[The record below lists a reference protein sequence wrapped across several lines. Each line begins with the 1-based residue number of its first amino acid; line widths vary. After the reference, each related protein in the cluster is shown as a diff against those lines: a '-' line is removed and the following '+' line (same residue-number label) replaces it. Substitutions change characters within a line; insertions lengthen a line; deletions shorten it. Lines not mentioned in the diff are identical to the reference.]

1 MLLCRC
7 GCNVSFRNLHLP
19 IHTLEITNVRNL
31 QRAKL
36 ECSQQCNLIVGPNG
50 SGKTS
55 LLESIVIL
63 SQGKSFR
70 NSQKKSIIF
79 EGNTNLTVTALLQDG
94 VFDQSVQD
102 TRVGI
107 SKFSNGK
114 TLAKIASEKVQRI
127 SEIASL
133 LPVCVIEPN
142 STEIIEGSPGL
153 RRQVLDWGVFHV
165 EHEFVKHWR
174 IFSSALKQR
183 NALLKNKRSDFSQ
196 LKYWDELIAPAA
208 EEITKLR
215 RRYFDDLAE
224 ELQSS
229 LEYFFEDGLVSVE
242 VKDGWDSNTSYLECL
257 NSNIDKDQRYGFT
270 SAGPH
275 KADFEIRSD
284 GHLAKDYL
292 SRGQKKL
299 AVYAIRL
306 AQVSHYQKRTGK
318 KVSLLL
324 DDLPSELDKSN
335 CEKVC
340 KRIRRLGCQVF
351 ITSIDTSNLNNMIID
366 ALSPKLFH
374 VKHGTVTA

>member
-1 MLLCRC
+1 M
-7 GCNVSFRNLHLP
+7 P

-36 ECSQQCNLIVGPNG
+36 ECSQHSNLIIGPNG

-70 NSQKKSIIF
+70 NSQKKSVIF
-79 EGNTNLTVTALLQDG
+79 EGNTNLTVTALLQDKSSN
-94 VFDQSVQD
+94 DPTHQ

-107 SKFSNGK
+107 SKFSNGR

-127 SEIASL
+127 SEITSL

-142 STEIIEGSPGL
+142 STEIVEGGPGL

-165 EHEFVKHWR
+165 EHDFVKHWR
-174 IFSSALKQR
+174 IFTSALKQR
-183 NALLKNKRSDFSQ
+183 NALLKNKRADLSQ
-196 LKYWDELIAPAA
+196 LQYWDELIVPAA
-208 EEITKLR
+208 EEITRLR
-215 RRYFDDLAE
+215 RRYFDDFAE
-224 ELQSS
+224 ELSSS
-229 LEYFFEDGLVSVE
+229 LEYFFEDGAVSVD
-242 VKDGWDSNTSYLECL
+242 VLDGWDSGEGYLACL
-257 NSNIDKDQRYGFT
+257 NGNIEKDKRYGFT
-270 SAGPH
+270 SIGPH
-275 KADFEIRSD
+275 KADLEIRSG
-284 GHLAKDYL
+284 GHIAKDYL

-306 AQVSHYQKRTGK
+306 AQVSHYQKRSGK
-318 KVSLLL
+318 RVSLLL
-324 DDLPSELDKSN
+324 DDLPSELDKNN

-340 KRIRRLGCQVF
+340 ERIKRLECQVF

>member
-1 MLLCRC
+1 M
-7 GCNVSFRNLHLP
+7 P

-31 QRAKL
+31 QRAL
-36 ECSQQCNLIVGPNG
+36 LQCSLQCNLVIGPNG

-55 LLESIVIL
+55 LLESIIIL

-70 NSQKKSIIF
+70 NSRKKSIIS
-79 EGNTNLTVTALLQDG
+79 EGNPNLTVTALLH
-94 VFDQSVQD
+94 DQTSNPPLHG

-107 SKFSNGK
+107 SKFANGK

-127 SEIASL
+127 SEITSL

-142 STEIIEGSPGL
+142 STEIVEGSPSL

-183 NALLKNKRSDFSQ
+183 NALLKYKSSDLSQ
-196 LKYWDELIAPAA
+196 LRYWDEQLAPAA
-208 EEITKLR
+208 EQITKLR
-215 RRYFDDLAE
+215 RSYFKDLE
-224 ELQSS
+224 SHLRSS
-229 LEYFFEDGLVSVE
+229 LDYFFDGEIVTVE
-242 VKDGWDSNTSYLECL
+242 LLDGWDSETDFLESL
-257 NSNIDKDQRYGFT
+257 DRNIERDKRYGFT
-270 SAGPH
+270 SVGPH
-275 KADFEIRSD
+275 KADFEIKSD
-284 GHLAKDYL
+284 GNLAKDYL

-306 AQVSHYQKRTGK
+306 AQVVHYQQICGK
-318 KVSLLL
+318 NVTLLL
-324 DDLPSELDKSN
+324 DDLPSELDKDN

-340 KRIRRLGCQVF
+340 KEIKRIECQVF
-351 ITSIDTSNLNNMIID
+351 ITSVDTSNLNNMIID
-366 ALSPKLFH
+366 TLSPKLFH